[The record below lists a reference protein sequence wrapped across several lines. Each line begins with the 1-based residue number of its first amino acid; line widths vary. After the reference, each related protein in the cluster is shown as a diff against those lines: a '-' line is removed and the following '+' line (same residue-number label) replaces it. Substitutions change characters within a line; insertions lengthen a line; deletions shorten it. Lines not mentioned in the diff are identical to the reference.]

1 MLIRASGATVGATVG
16 WLVVV
21 ASTMPGWITEAV
33 TVPVDTVVEVVTEP
47 ATRQVLSVFATL
59 KKNPSRI

>member
-1 MLIRASGATVGATVG
+1 MLIRASGATVGAIVG

-47 ATRQVLSVFATL
+47 ATRQLLSVFFAL
-59 KKNPSRI
+59 